1 MRWRM
6 ADDFFFGQ
14 EAGEATAVSM
24 HLPPRTPE
32 YVNSL
37 DGKRPYWS
45 INAIN
50 DGQEGKQRNAALADV
65 HY

>member
-1 MRWRM
+1 MTGGWRVRWRM

-37 DGKRPYWS
+37 DGKVLLV
-45 INAIN
+45 N
-50 DGQEGKQRNAALADV
+50 
-65 HY
+65 